1 MKKIIV
7 IAAIVILVIGIGL
20 SFSMENPEIVP
31 EVSENI
37 VTPAEPLTEHKI
49 SLSESMDMS
58 GP

>member
-7 IAAIVILVIGIGL
+7 IAVVVVLAIGIGF
-20 SFSMENPEIVP
+20 SFSMENPQVVP
-31 EVSENI
+31 EVSEDI

>member
-1 MKKIIV
+1 MKKVIV
-7 IAAIVILVIGIGL
+7 IAAVVVLAIGIGF
-20 SFSMENPEIVP
+20 SFSMENPQVVP
-31 EVSENI
+31 EISENI

>member
-7 IAAIVILVIGIGL
+7 IAAIVVLSIGIGL
-20 SFSMENPEIVP
+20 SFSMENPKVIP
-31 EVSENI
+31 EVTENTI
-37 VTPAEPLTEHKI
+37 PSEPLTEHKI